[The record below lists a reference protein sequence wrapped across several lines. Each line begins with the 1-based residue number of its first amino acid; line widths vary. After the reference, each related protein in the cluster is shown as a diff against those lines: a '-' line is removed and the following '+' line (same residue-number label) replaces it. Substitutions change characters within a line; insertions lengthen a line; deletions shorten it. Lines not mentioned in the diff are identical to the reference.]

1 MSWHNLVSAQT
12 SNVYIT
18 HHASPLKKEKKNILP
33 ILQVSGLVL
42 SQCFLMP
49 LGVLLVMKTLEDV
62 LHIVIK
68 A

>member
-1 MSWHNLVSAQT
+1 MSRHYLASAQT

-18 HHASPLKKEKKNILP
+18 RHASPLKKGKKILP

>member
-18 HHASPLKKEKKNILP
+18 RHASPLKKEKNILP
-33 ILQVSGLVL
+33 ILQVSGLVH